1 MPIAVS
7 LYPMGLSYRDMV
19 DIAKLAEASGYDGV
33 FTVEAGVHSDAMA
46 AAQAIALGTDR
57 IAVGTGIANLYLR
70 HPAILGAQAVAIDE
84 LSSGRFILGI
94 GVNNEAS
101 VSALGLT
108 WKAPR
113 QALRET
119 TACLRQMFA
128 GESPAGVRSPV
139 RPARY
144 GVPIHFAGLA
154 METAALAGEIAD
166 GLMGYLATPARFA
179 QVAARAQQVAQAA
192 GRDADAVVVSL
203 LIPTF
208 LSDDLQAARQS
219 ARRFLTGYMSMPH
232 YRKMIR
238 RSGFETE
245 AERMTQAAEAGDR
258 DALAALIT
266 DSVMDV
272 LCLVG
277 PASKCQEQL
286 AAYREAGLAYPILA
300 PQAVG
305 DEAVTAVAPR
315 LIQAFAP

>member
-1 MPIAVS
+1 MPIGIS
-7 LYPMGLSYRDMV
+7 LYPMGLNYRDMV
-19 DIAKLAEASGYDGV
+19 ALARLAETSGYDSV
-33 FTVEAGVHSDAMA
+33 FTVEAGVHSDAVA
-46 AAQAIALGTDR
+46 AAQAIATGTDR
-57 IAVGTGIANLYLR
+57 ITVGTGIANLYLR

-84 LSSGRFILGI
+84 LSDGRFILGI
-94 GVNNEAS
+94 GVNNEPS

-119 TACLRQMFA
+119 TTCLRQVFA

-139 RPARY
+139 RPATHSI
-144 GVPIHFAGLA
+144 PIHFAGLA
-154 METAALAGEIAD
+154 LETAALAGEMAD

-179 QVAARAQQVAQAA
+179 QVTARAQQAAQAS
-192 GRDADAVVVSL
+192 GRAPDAVTPSL

-208 LSDDLQAARQS
+208 LSDNLQAARQA
-219 ARRFLTGYMSMPH
+219 ARRFLTMYMTMTH
-232 YRKMIR
+232 YRTMLR
-238 RSGFETE
+238 RSGFEAEADGMTE
-245 AERMTQAAEAGDR
+245 AVEAGDR

-266 DSVMDV
+266 EPVMDA

-277 PASKCQEQL
+277 PAAQCQEQL
-286 AAYREAGLAYPILA
+286 AAYREAGLDYPILA

-305 DEAVTAVAPR
+305 GDAVTVLAPR